1 MNRRALLGLG
11 SWLTAAALTVVAG
24 TWAVSL
30 IGADLTGQE
39 VRVMTSGEVERVLAG
54 ASGGPVAQPP
64 ASPPPGAAVRSF
76 SYPEGSLMAACKAG
90 RASLFSWS
98 PAQGYGVD
106 EVEGGPAPIASIE
119 FESDD
124 HRIVVE
130 VTCPYGTPSATI
142 RPDDDHESD

>member
-1 MNRRALLGLG
+1 MNRRTLLGLG
-11 SWLTAAALTVVAG
+11 SWLTTAALTTVAG

-54 ASGGPVAQPP
+54 ATGSPVVQPP
-64 ASPPPGAAVRSF
+64 ASPGPGTAVRGF
-76 SYPEGSLMAACKAG
+76 SYPEGSLVAACEAD
-90 RASLFSWS
+90 RAVLLSWS

-106 EVEGGPAPIASIE
+106 EVERGPAPIASVE

-124 HRIVVE
+124 RRSVVE

-142 RPDDDHESD
+142 RLDGDRESD